1 MLPYDRNPQFSTIGR
16 QITVSVQAPPTPNYK
31 WFSCISSTVLTA
43 FCLLPLASAQ
53 AAAQN
58 PQNRE
63 LKIGV
68 VQRFGTRTADKLTL
82 KALAGDRLTLRYKT
96 PQGIETANAAS
107 IKLEIA
113 ARVLE
118 TPAVEERVVLSSHR
132 SFESAED
139 SANQWRAQGI
149 EVEIAQP
156 LRWQVWAKRDVYN
169 SPLVRRWLLQ
179 SLQARG
185 NKTAFLD
192 TKVFQQIPQAFWVLN
207 GFRFNR
213 NELDIAA
220 GKNVIEVVE
229 QKTQEATA
237 VEPEKAIQQTRR
249 YGGSLHLQKNAYG
262 TYTLVNEV
270 PTETYLRGVVP
281 HEIGAFS
288 PDASIVAQTILART
302 YALRNLRR
310 FAVDNYEL
318 CADVNCQVYKG
329 LTEVYPKTD
338 RAIAQTSG
346 LVLTYQNELV
356 DALYSAASG
365 GVTAPFGDVWDGPE
379 RPYLRSIIDSPKNVW
394 DLSKQSLSDENN
406 FRRFMSLKQGF
417 NEEKEDTFRWREEAS
432 LTAIAGFLRQ
442 YFQKKQHPLANL
454 KTVSQVQVVERS
466 PGGRVMKMKV
476 QSDLGTIDID
486 KDEIRN
492 AFYPPISTLFYLEP
506 IYNPDKTLSG
516 YAFVGGG
523 FGHGVGM
530 SQTGSYNLANLGWN
544 GERILSFYFPG
555 ASVQPLSDAITFWR
569 R

>member
-1 MLPYDRNPQFSTIGR
+1 MSL
-16 QITVSVQAPPTPNYK
+16 QAPQTLNYK
-31 WFSCISSTVLTA
+31 WFRSISRTVLA
-43 FCLLPLASAQ
+43 AIWLLPLASA
-53 AAAQN
+53 ATAQS

-63 LKIGV
+63 IKIGV
-68 VQRFGTRTADKLTL
+68 VQRFGTKATDKLTL
-82 KALAGDRLTLRYKT
+82 KAIPGDSLTLSYKT
-96 PQGIETANAAS
+96 PQGIETAKVPS
-107 IKLEIA
+107 VKLEIA
-113 ARVLE
+113 PKPLE
-118 TPAVEERVVLSSHR
+118 TPSVEERVVLSSHR

-179 SLQARG
+179 SLQAQG

-192 TKVFQQIPQAFWVLN
+192 TKVFKQIPQAFWVLN

-213 NELDIAA
+213 NELDVTA
-220 GKNVIEVVE
+220 GKNVIEVLE
-229 QKTQEATA
+229 QTTQEASA

-288 PDASIVAQTILART
+288 PYASQEAQAILART

-329 LTEVYPKTD
+329 LTEVFPQTD
-338 RAIAQTSG
+338 KAIANTSG

-356 DALYSAASG
+356 DALYSASSG
-365 GVTAPFGDVWDGPE
+365 GVTAPFGDVWHGPE
-379 RPYLRSIIDSPKNVW
+379 RPYLRSLVDSPKNVW
-394 DLSKQSLSDENN
+394 DLSKQSLADENN
-406 FRRFMSLKQGF
+406 LRRFLSLKTGF
-417 NEEKEDTFRWREEAS
+417 NEEKEDTFRWREDAS
-432 LTAIAGFLRQ
+432 LTAIGGFLKQ
-442 YFQKKQHPLANL
+442 YLQKKQHPQANF
-454 KTVSQVQVVERS
+454 KSISQVQVVQRS
-466 PGGRVMKMKV
+466 IGGRVLQMKV
-476 QSDLGTIDID
+476 QTDLGAIDID

-506 IYNPDKTLSG
+506 IYNPDKTLNG

-544 GERILSFYFPG
+544 GSRILSFYFPG
-555 ASVQPLSDAITFWR
+555 AEVVPLSDAIKF
-569 R
+569 

>member
-1 MLPYDRNPQFSTIGR
+1 ML
-16 QITVSVQAPPTPNYK
+16 VQAPQTPNCQ
-31 WFSCISSTVLTA
+31 WFSCISTTVMTA
-43 FCLLPLASAQ
+43 FCLLSFGSDPATAQ
-53 AAAQN
+53 S

-63 LKIGV
+63 LKVGV
-68 VQRFGTRTADKLTL
+68 VQRFGTKITDKLTL
-82 KALAGDRLTLRYKT
+82 KSLPGDRLTLRYKT
-96 PQGIETANAAS
+96 PQGMETANATS
-107 IKLEIA
+107 VRLEIA
-113 ARVLE
+113 TRKLE
-118 TPAVEERVVLSSHR
+118 TAAIEERVVLSSHR

-139 SANQWRAQGI
+139 SANQWRKRGI

-156 LRWQVWAKRDVYN
+156 FRWQVWAKRDIYN

-179 SLQARG
+179 SLQAQG
-185 NKTAFLD
+185 YKTAFLD
-192 TKVFQQIPQAFWVLN
+192 TKVFNQIPQAFWVLN

-213 NELDIAA
+213 NELDISA
-220 GKNVIEVVE
+220 GKNVIEVFE
-229 QKTQEATA
+229 QTTQEATA

-249 YGGSLHLQKNAYG
+249 YGGNLHLQKNAYG

-288 PDASIVAQTILART
+288 PYASIVAQAILART

-329 LTEVYPKTD
+329 LTEVYPQSDK
-338 RAIAQTSG
+338 AIAQTAG

-365 GVTAPFGDVWDGPE
+365 GVTARFGDAWHGAE
-379 RPYLRSIIDSPKNVW
+379 RPYLQSVIDSPKNVW
-394 DLSKQSLSDENN
+394 DLSKQSLADENN

-432 LTAIAGFLRQ
+432 LPAISGFLKQ
-442 YFQKKQHPLANL
+442 YLQKKQHPFANL
-454 KTVSQVQVVERS
+454 KTVSQVQIVERS
-466 PGGRVMKMKV
+466 PAGRVMKMKV
-476 QSDLGTIDID
+476 ITDLGTIDID

-506 IYNPDKTLSG
+506 IYNADRTLSG

-555 ASVQPLSDAITFWR
+555 AQVQPLNDTITLWR
-569 R
+569 PE

>member
-1 MLPYDRNPQFSTIGR
+1 VLA
-16 QITVSVQAPPTPNYK
+16 QAPQTPTYK
-31 WFSCISSTVLTA
+31 WFSCIFSTVLTA
-43 FCLLPLASAQ
+43 FCLLPLASVATAQ
-53 AAAQN
+53 S
-58 PQNRE
+58 PKNRE

-68 VQRFGTRTADKLTL
+68 VQRFGTKATDKLTL
-82 KALAGDRLTLRYKT
+82 KALPGDSLTLSYKT
-96 PQGIETANAAS
+96 PQGIETAKVPS

-113 ARVLE
+113 PKPLE
-118 TPAVEERVVLSSHR
+118 MLAVEERVVLSSHR

-179 SLQARG
+179 SLQAQG

-192 TKVFQQIPQAFWVLN
+192 TKVFKQIPQAFWILN

-213 NELDIAA
+213 NELDITA
-220 GKNVIEVVE
+220 GKSVIEVME
-229 QKTQEATA
+229 QTTQEATA

-288 PDASIVAQTILART
+288 PYASQEAQAILART

-318 CADVNCQVYKG
+318 CADVNCQVYRG
-329 LTEVYPKTD
+329 LTEVFPQTD
-338 RAIAQTSG
+338 KAIAQTSG

-356 DALYSAASG
+356 DALYSASSG
-365 GVTAPFGDVWDGPE
+365 GVTASFGDVWHGQE
-379 RPYLRSIIDSPKNVW
+379 RPYLRSIVDSPKNVW
-394 DLSKQSLSDENN
+394 DLSKQSLADENN

-417 NEEKEDTFRWREEAS
+417 NEETQDTFRWREDVS
-432 LTAIAGFLRQ
+432 LISIAGFMKQ
-442 YFQKKQHPLANL
+442 YLQKKQHPLANF
-454 KTVSQVQVVERS
+454 KTISQVQIVQRS
-466 PGGRVMKMKV
+466 IGGRVLQMKV
-476 QSDLGTIDID
+476 QTDLGTIDID

-506 IYNPDKTLSG
+506 IYNPDKTLNG

-544 GERILSFYFPG
+544 SDRILKFYFPG
-555 ASVQPLSDAITFWR
+555 AQVVPLTDAIKF
-569 R
+569 

>member
-1 MLPYDRNPQFSTIGR
+1 MSA
-16 QITVSVQAPPTPNYK
+16 QAPQTLTYK
-31 WFSCISSTVLTA
+31 WFRSISRTVLTA
-43 FCLLPLASAQ
+43 LCLLPLASA
-53 AAAQN
+53 ATAQS

-63 LKIGV
+63 IKIGV
-68 VQRFGTRTADKLTL
+68 VQRFGTKATDKLTL
-82 KALAGDRLTLRYKT
+82 KAIPGDSLTLSYKT
-96 PQGIETANAAS
+96 PQGIETAKVPS

-113 ARVLE
+113 PKPLE
-118 TPAVEERVVLSSHR
+118 TLSIEERVVLSSHR

-179 SLQARG
+179 SLQAQG
-185 NKTAFLD
+185 NKTVFLD
-192 TKVFQQIPQAFWVLN
+192 TKVFKQIPQAFWVLN

-213 NELDIAA
+213 NELDVTA
-220 GKNVIEVVE
+220 GKNVIEVM
-229 QKTQEATA
+229 QQTTQEATA
-237 VEPEKAIQQTRR
+237 VEPEKALQQTSR

-288 PDASIVAQTILART
+288 PYASQEAQAILART

-329 LTEVYPKTD
+329 LTEVFPQTD
-338 RAIAQTSG
+338 KAIANTSG

-356 DALYSAASG
+356 DALYSASSG
-365 GVTAPFGDVWDGPE
+365 GVTAPFGDVWHGPE
-379 RPYLRSIIDSPKNVW
+379 RPYLRSLIDSPKNVW
-394 DLSKQSLSDENN
+394 DLSKQSLADENN
-406 FRRFMSLKQGF
+406 LRRFLSLKNGF
-417 NEEKEDTFRWREEAS
+417 NEEKEDTFRWREDAS
-432 LTAIAGFLRQ
+432 LTAIAGFLKQ
-442 YFQKKQHPLANL
+442 YLQKKQHPQANF
-454 KTVSQVQVVERS
+454 KSISQVQVMQRS
-466 PGGRVMKMKV
+466 IGGRVLQMKV
-476 QSDLGTIDID
+476 QTDLGAIDID

-506 IYNPDKTLSG
+506 IYNPDKTLNG

-544 GERILSFYFPG
+544 GSRILGFYFPG
-555 ASVQPLSDAITFWR
+555 AEVVPLGDAIKF
-569 R
+569 

>member
-1 MLPYDRNPQFSTIGR
+1 VLA
-16 QITVSVQAPPTPNYK
+16 QAPQTPTYK

-43 FCLLPLASAQ
+43 FCLLPLASA
-53 AAAQN
+53 ATAQS
-58 PQNRE
+58 PKNRE

-68 VQRFGTRTADKLTL
+68 VQRFGTKVTDKLTL
-82 KALAGDRLTLRYKT
+82 KALPGDSLTLSYKT
-96 PQGIETANAAS
+96 PQGIETKKVPS
-107 IKLEIA
+107 VKLEIA
-113 ARVLE
+113 PKLLE

-139 SANQWRAQGI
+139 IANQWRAQGI

-179 SLQARG
+179 SLQAQG

-192 TKVFQQIPQAFWVLN
+192 TKVFQQIPQAFWLLN

-213 NELDIAA
+213 NELDITA
-220 GKNVIEVVE
+220 GKNVIEVME
-229 QKTQEATA
+229 QTTQEATA

-288 PDASIVAQTILART
+288 PYASQEAQAILART

-318 CADVNCQVYKG
+318 CADVNCQVYQG
-329 LTEVYPKTD
+329 LTEVFPQTD
-338 RAIAQTSG
+338 KAIAQTSG

-356 DALYSAASG
+356 DALYSASSG
-365 GVTAPFGDVWDGPE
+365 GVTAPFGDVWHGPE
-379 RPYLRSIIDSPKNVW
+379 RPYLRSIVDSPKNLW
-394 DLSKQSLSDENN
+394 DLSKQTLSDENN
-406 FRRFMSLKQGF
+406 FRRFISLKNGF
-417 NEEKEDTFRWREEAS
+417 NEEKEETFRWREEVS
-432 LTAIAGFLRQ
+432 LISIAGFLKQ
-442 YFQKKQHPLANL
+442 YFQNKQHPMAKL

-466 PGGRVMKMKV
+466 PAGRVMKMKV
-476 QSDLGTIDID
+476 QTDLGTIDID

-506 IYNPDKTLSG
+506 IYNPDRTLNG

-544 GERILSFYFPG
+544 GDRILNFYFPG
-555 ASVQPLSDAITFWR
+555 AQVVPLSDSITFWR
-569 R
+569 Q

>member
-1 MLPYDRNPQFSTIGR
+1 
-16 QITVSVQAPPTPNYK
+16 
-31 WFSCISSTVLTA
+31 VLTA
-43 FCLLPLASAQ
+43 FCLLHLASVAATAQ
-53 AAAQN
+53 S

-68 VQRFGTRTADKLTL
+68 VQRFGTKTTDKLTL
-82 KALAGDRLTLRYKT
+82 KALPGDRLTLRYKT

-107 IKLEIA
+107 VKLEIA
-113 ARVLE
+113 AKQME
-118 TPAVEERVVLSSHR
+118 TVAVEERVVLSSHR

-179 SLQARG
+179 SLQAQG

-192 TKVFQQIPQAFWVLN
+192 TKVFKQIPQAFWVLN

-213 NELDIAA
+213 NELDITA
-220 GKNVIEVVE
+220 GKNVIEVIE
-229 QKTQEATA
+229 QTTQEATA

-288 PDASIVAQTILART
+288 PYASQEAQAILART

-318 CADVNCQVYKG
+318 CADVNCQVYQG
-329 LTEVYPKTD
+329 LTEVFPQTD
-338 RAIAQTSG
+338 KAIAQTSG

-356 DALYSAASG
+356 DALYSASSG
-365 GVTAPFGDVWDGPE
+365 GVTAPFGDVWHGPE
-379 RPYLRSIIDSPKNVW
+379 RPYLRSIVDSPKNVW

-406 FRRFMSLKQGF
+406 LRRFLSLKNGF
-417 NEEKEDTFRWREEAS
+417 NEEKEETFRWREEVS
-432 LTAIAGFLRQ
+432 LTSIAGFMKQ
-442 YFQKKQHPLANL
+442 YLQKKKHPLANF
-454 KTVSQVQVVERS
+454 KTLSQVQVVERS
-466 PGGRVMKMKV
+466 LAGRVLQMKV
-476 QSDLGTIDID
+476 QTDLGTIDID

-506 IYNPDKTLSG
+506 IYNPDRTLNG

-544 GERILSFYFPG
+544 GDRILKFYFPG
-555 ASVQPLSDAITFWR
+555 AQVVPLSDSITFWR
-569 R
+569 Q

>member
-1 MLPYDRNPQFSTIGR
+1 MSVPAPQ
-16 QITVSVQAPPTPNYK
+16 TPNSK
-31 WFSCISSTVLTA
+31 WFSCISTTVLTA
-43 FCLLPLASAQ
+43 LCLLSVASAP
-53 AAAQN
+53 ATAQS

-68 VQRFGTRTADKLTL
+68 VQRFGTKVTDKLTL
-82 KALAGDRLTLRYKT
+82 KALPGDRLTLRYKT
-96 PQGIETANAAS
+96 PQGMETANAAS
-107 IKLEIA
+107 VRLEIA
-113 ARVLE
+113 ARPLE

-179 SLQARG
+179 SLQAQG

-192 TKVFQQIPQAFWVLN
+192 TKVFKQIPQAFWLLN

-213 NELDIAA
+213 NELDISA
-220 GKNVIEVVE
+220 GKNVIEVLE
-229 QKTQEATA
+229 QTTQEATA

-249 YGGSLHLQKNAYG
+249 YGGSLHLQRNAYG

-288 PDASIVAQTILART
+288 PYASIVAQTILART

-329 LTEVYPKTD
+329 LTEVYPETD
-338 RAIAQTSG
+338 RAIAQTAG

-365 GVTAPFGDVWDGPE
+365 GVTARFGDAWHGAE
-379 RPYLRSIIDSPKNVW
+379 RPYLQSVIDSPKNVW
-394 DLSKQSLSDENN
+394 DLSKQSLADENN

-417 NEEKEDTFRWREEAS
+417 NEEKENTFRWREEAS
-432 LTAIAGFLRQ
+432 LTAIAAFLKQ

-466 PGGRVMKMKV
+466 PAGRVMKMKV
-476 QSDLGTIDID
+476 ESDLGTIDID

-506 IYNPDKTLSG
+506 IYNADKTLSG

-544 GERILSFYFPG
+544 GERILGFYFPG
-555 ASVQPLSDAITFWR
+555 AQVQPLSDGITFWR
-569 R
+569 P

>member
-1 MLPYDRNPQFSTIGR
+1 MLAQTPQ
-16 QITVSVQAPPTPNYK
+16 TPNYK
-31 WFSCISSTVLTA
+31 WFSCISSAAVTA
-43 FCLLPLASAQ
+43 FCLLPLASA
-53 AAAQN
+53 AATAQSS
-58 PQNRE
+58 QNRE
-63 LKIGV
+63 IKIGV
-68 VQRFGTRTADKLTL
+68 VQRFGTKATDKLTL
-82 KALAGDRLTLRYKT
+82 KAIPGDSLTVSYKT
-96 PQGIETANAAS
+96 PQGIETAKVPS

-113 ARVLE
+113 AKPLE
-118 TPAVEERVVLSSHR
+118 TPSVEERVVLSSHR

-139 SANQWRAQGI
+139 SANQWRAKGI

-156 LRWQVWAKRDVYN
+156 LRWQVWAKRDNYN

-179 SLQARG
+179 SLQAQG

-192 TKVFQQIPQAFWVLN
+192 TKVLKQIPQAFWVLN

-213 NELDIAA
+213 NELDVAA
-220 GKNVIEVVE
+220 GKNVIEVLE
-229 QKTQEATA
+229 QTTQEATA
-237 VEPEKAIQQTRR
+237 TEPEKAIQQTRR

-288 PDASIVAQTILART
+288 PYASQEAQAILART

-310 FAVDNYEL
+310 FAIDNYEL

-329 LTEVYPKTD
+329 LTEVYPQTD
-338 RAIAQTSG
+338 KAIAQTSG

-356 DALYSAASG
+356 DALYSASSG
-365 GVTAPFGDVWDGPE
+365 GVTALFGDVWHGPE
-379 RPYLRSIIDSPKNVW
+379 RPYLRSIIDAPSKVW

-406 FRRFMSLKQGF
+406 FRRFISLKNGF
-417 NEEKEDTFRWREEAS
+417 NEEKQDTFRWREEAS
-432 LTAIAGFLRQ
+432 LTAIAGFLKQ
-442 YFQKKQHPLANL
+442 YLQKKQHPLANF
-454 KTVSQVQVVERS
+454 KTISQVLVVERS
-466 PGGRVMKMKV
+466 PGGRVLQMKV
-476 QSDLGTIDID
+476 QTDLGAIDID

-492 AFYPPISTLFYLEP
+492 AFYPPISTLFYLDP
-506 IYNPDKTLSG
+506 IYNPDQTLNG

-544 GERILSFYFPG
+544 GDRILSFYFPG
-555 ASVQPLSDAITFWR
+555 AKVVPLNDAITFWR
-569 R
+569 P

>member
-1 MLPYDRNPQFSTIGR
+1 MSF
-16 QITVSVQAPPTPNYK
+16 QAPQTPTYK

-43 FCLLPLASAQ
+43 LCLWPLASTAATAQ
-53 AAAQN
+53 S

-63 LKIGV
+63 IKIGV
-68 VQRFGTRTADKLTL
+68 VQRFGTKATDKLTL
-82 KALAGDRLTLRYKT
+82 KAIPGDSLTLSYKT
-96 PQGIETANAAS
+96 PKGIETAKVPS

-113 ARVLE
+113 AKPLE

-139 SANQWRAQGI
+139 SANKWRAKGI

-156 LRWQVWAKRDVYN
+156 LRWQVWAKRDNYN
-169 SPLVRRWLLQ
+169 SPLVRRLLLQ
-179 SLQARG
+179 SLQTQG

-192 TKVFQQIPQAFWVLN
+192 TKVLKQVPQAFWVLN

-213 NELDIAA
+213 NELDVVA
-220 GKNVIEVVE
+220 GKNVIEVTE
-229 QKTQEATA
+229 QTTQEATA
-237 VEPEKAIQQTRR
+237 TEPEKAIQQTRR

-288 PDASIVAQTILART
+288 PYASIVAQTILART

-310 FAVDNYEL
+310 FAIDNYEL

-329 LTEVYPKTD
+329 LTEVYPQSDK
-338 RAIAQTSG
+338 AIAETSG
-346 LVLTYQNELV
+346 LVLTYENQLV
-356 DALYSAASG
+356 DALYSASSG
-365 GVTAPFGDVWDGPE
+365 GVTALFGDVWHGAE
-379 RPYLRSIIDSPKNVW
+379 RPYLRSIVDSPNNIW

-406 FRRFMSLKQGF
+406 FRRFMSLKKGF
-417 NEEKEDTFRWREEAS
+417 NEEKQDTFRWREEAS
-432 LTAIAGFLRQ
+432 LTSIAGFLKQ
-442 YFQKKQHPLANL
+442 YLQKKQHPLANF
-454 KTVSQVQVVERS
+454 KTISQVLVVERS
-466 PGGRVMKMKV
+466 PGGRVLQMKV
-476 QSDLGTIDID
+476 QTDLGAIDID

-492 AFYPPISTLFYLEP
+492 AFYPPISTLFYLDP
-506 IYNPDKTLSG
+506 IYNPDKTLNG

-530 SQTGSYNLANLGWN
+530 SQTGSYNLANLGWS
-544 GERILSFYFPG
+544 GDRILSFYFPG
-555 ASVQPLSDAITFWR
+555 AQVVPLNDAITFWR
-569 R
+569 E

>member
-1 MLPYDRNPQFSTIGR
+1 MLA
-16 QITVSVQAPPTPNYK
+16 QAPQTPNYK
-31 WFSCISSTVLTA
+31 WFSCISSTLLTA
-43 FCLLPLASAQ
+43 FCLLPLASAT
-53 AAAQN
+53 ATAQS
-58 PQNRE
+58 PQNRT
-63 LKIGV
+63 LKVGV
-68 VQRFGTRTADKLTL
+68 VQRFGTKVTDKLTL
-82 KALAGDRLTLRYKT
+82 KALPGDRLTLRYKT
-96 PQGIETANAAS
+96 PQGIETTNATS
-107 IKLEIA
+107 VKLEIA
-113 ARVLE
+113 AKQME
-118 TPAVEERVVLSSHR
+118 TVAVEERVVLSSHR

-139 SANQWRAQGI
+139 SANQWRTQGI

-179 SLQARG
+179 SLQAQG

-192 TKVFQQIPQAFWVLN
+192 TKVFKQMPQAFWVLK

-213 NELDIAA
+213 NELDITA
-220 GKNVIEVVE
+220 GKNVIEVME
-229 QKTQEATA
+229 QTTQEATA

-288 PDASIVAQTILART
+288 PYASQEAQAILART

-329 LTEVYPKTD
+329 LTEVFPQTD
-338 RAIAQTSG
+338 KAIVQTSG
-346 LVLTYQNELV
+346 LVLSYQNELV
-356 DALYSAASG
+356 DALYSASSG
-365 GVTAPFGDVWDGPE
+365 GVTAPFGDVWHGPE
-379 RPYLRSIIDSPKNVW
+379 RPYLRSIVDSPKNVW
-394 DLSKQSLSDENN
+394 DLSKQTLSDENN
-406 FRRFMSLKQGF
+406 FRRFISLKNGF
-417 NEEKEDTFRWREEAS
+417 NEEKEETFRWREEVS
-432 LTAIAGFLRQ
+432 LISIAGFLKQ
-442 YFQKKQHPLANL
+442 YLQKKQHPLANF
-454 KTVSQVQVVERS
+454 KTLSQVQVVERS
-466 PGGRVMKMKV
+466 AGGRVLQMKV
-476 QSDLGTIDID
+476 QTDLGTIDID

-506 IYNPDKTLSG
+506 IYNPDRTLNG

-544 GERILSFYFPG
+544 GDRILNFYFPG
-555 ASVQPLSDAITFWR
+555 AQVVPLSDSITFWR
-569 R
+569 Q

>member
-1 MLPYDRNPQFSTIGR
+1 
-16 QITVSVQAPPTPNYK
+16 VSVQIPQTPNYK
-31 WFSCISSTVLTA
+31 WLSCISSTVLTA
-43 FCLLPLASAQ
+43 FCLLHLASVAATAQ
-53 AAAQN
+53 S

-68 VQRFGTRTADKLTL
+68 VQRFGTKTTDKLTL
-82 KALAGDRLTLRYKT
+82 KALPGDRLTLRYKT

-107 IKLEIA
+107 VKLEIA
-113 ARVLE
+113 AKQME
-118 TPAVEERVVLSSHR
+118 TVAVEERVVLSSHR

-179 SLQARG
+179 SLQAQG

-192 TKVFQQIPQAFWVLN
+192 TKVFKQIPQAFWVLN

-213 NELDIAA
+213 NELDITA
-220 GKNVIEVVE
+220 GKNVIEVIE
-229 QKTQEATA
+229 QTTQEATA

-288 PDASIVAQTILART
+288 PYASQEAQAILART

-318 CADVNCQVYKG
+318 CADVNCQVYQG
-329 LTEVYPKTD
+329 LTEVFPQTD
-338 RAIAQTSG
+338 KAIAQTSG

-356 DALYSAASG
+356 DALYSASSG
-365 GVTAPFGDVWDGPE
+365 GVTAPFGDVWHGPE
-379 RPYLRSIIDSPKNVW
+379 RPYLRSIVDSPKNVW

-406 FRRFMSLKQGF
+406 LRRFLSLKNGF
-417 NEEKEDTFRWREEAS
+417 NEEKEETFRWREEVS
-432 LTAIAGFLRQ
+432 LTSIAGFMKQ
-442 YFQKKQHPLANL
+442 YLQKKKHPLANF
-454 KTVSQVQVVERS
+454 KTLSQVQVVERS
-466 PGGRVMKMKV
+466 LAGRVLQMKV
-476 QSDLGTIDID
+476 QTDLGTIDID

-506 IYNPDKTLSG
+506 IYNPDRTLNG

-544 GERILSFYFPG
+544 GDRILKFYFPG
-555 ASVQPLSDAITFWR
+555 AQVVPLSDSITFWR
-569 R
+569 Q

>member
-1 MLPYDRNPQFSTIGR
+1 M
-16 QITVSVQAPPTPNYK
+16 SVQAPQTLNYK
-31 WFSCISSTVLTA
+31 WFRSISRTVLTA
-43 FCLLPLASAQ
+43 IWLLPLASA
-53 AAAQN
+53 ATAQS

-63 LKIGV
+63 IKIGV
-68 VQRFGTRTADKLTL
+68 VQRFGTKATDKLTL
-82 KALAGDRLTLRYKT
+82 KALPGDSLTLSYKT
-96 PQGIETANAAS
+96 PQGIETAKVPS
-107 IKLEIA
+107 VKLEIA
-113 ARVLE
+113 PKPLE
-118 TPAVEERVVLSSHR
+118 TPSVEERVVLSSHR

-179 SLQARG
+179 SLQAQG

-192 TKVFQQIPQAFWVLN
+192 TKVFKQIPQAFWVLN

-213 NELDIAA
+213 NELDVTA
-220 GKNVIEVVE
+220 GKNVIEVLE
-229 QKTQEATA
+229 QTTQEATA

-288 PDASIVAQTILART
+288 PYASQEAQAILART

-318 CADVNCQVYKG
+318 CADVNCQVYNG
-329 LTEVYPKTD
+329 LTEVFPQTD
-338 RAIAQTSG
+338 KAIANTRG

-356 DALYSAASG
+356 DALYSASSG
-365 GVTAPFGDVWDGPE
+365 GVTAPFGDVWHGPE
-379 RPYLRSIIDSPKNVW
+379 RPYLRSLIDSPKNVW
-394 DLSKQSLSDENN
+394 DLSKQSLADENN
-406 FRRFMSLKQGF
+406 LRRFLSLKNGF
-417 NEEKEDTFRWREEAS
+417 NEEKEDTFRWREDAS
-432 LTAIAGFLRQ
+432 LTAIAGFLKQ
-442 YFQKKQHPLANL
+442 YLQKKQHPQANF
-454 KTVSQVQVVERS
+454 KSISQVQVVQRS
-466 PGGRVMKMKV
+466 IGGRVLQMKV
-476 QSDLGTIDID
+476 QTDLGAIDID

-506 IYNPDKTLSG
+506 IYNPDRTLNG

-544 GERILSFYFPG
+544 GSRILGFYFPG
-555 ASVQPLSDAITFWR
+555 AEVVPLGDAIKF
-569 R
+569 

>member
-1 MLPYDRNPQFSTIGR
+1 MSAPAPQ
-16 QITVSVQAPPTPNYK
+16 TPNCQ

-43 FCLLPLASAQ
+43 FCLLPLTS
-53 AAAQN
+53 AAATAQN
-58 PQNRE
+58 LQNRE

-68 VQRFGTRTADKLTL
+68 VQRFGTKVTDKLTL
-82 KALAGDRLTLRYKT
+82 KALPGDRLTLRYKT
-96 PQGIETANAAS
+96 PQGIETANATS
-107 IKLEIA
+107 VRLEIA
-113 ARVLE
+113 ARQLE

-139 SANQWRAQGI
+139 SANQWRDKGI

-156 LRWQVWAKRDVYN
+156 FRWQVWAKRDVYN

-179 SLQARG
+179 SLQEQG

-192 TKVFQQIPQAFWVLN
+192 TKVFKQIPQAFWVLN

-213 NELDIAA
+213 NELDVSA
-220 GKNVIEVVE
+220 GKNVIEVLE
-229 QKTQEATA
+229 QTTQEATA
-237 VEPEKAIQQTRR
+237 AEPEKAIQQTRR
-249 YGGSLHLQKNAYG
+249 YGGSLHLQRNSYG

-270 PTETYLRGVVP
+270 PAETYLRGVVP

-288 PDASIVAQTILART
+288 PYASIVAQTILART

-329 LTEVYPKTD
+329 LTEVYPQTD
-338 RAIAQTSG
+338 RAIAQTAG

-365 GVTAPFGDVWDGPE
+365 GVTAPFGDAWHGPE
-379 RPYLRSIIDSPKNVW
+379 RPYLQAVIDSPKNVW
-394 DLSKQSLSDENN
+394 DLAKNSLADENN

-432 LTAIAGFLRQ
+432 LTAIAGFLKQ
-442 YFQKKQHPLANL
+442 YFQKKQSPFAKL
-454 KTVSQVQVVERS
+454 KTVSQVRVVERS
-466 PGGRVMKMKV
+466 PAGRVMKMQV
-476 QSDLGTIDID
+476 DSDLGTIDID
-486 KDEIRN
+486 KDEVRN

-506 IYNPDKTLSG
+506 IYNADKTLSG

-555 ASVQPLSDAITFWR
+555 AQVQPLNDNITFWR
-569 R
+569 Q